1 MREVL
6 QMYLVGLA
14 LFMILQMTDVL
25 AGTVGRALGA
35 HATLGQFFT
44 ALLAYLPTIL
54 SKTLVVAVP
63 FSILLALSRLQ
74 KDSEVKAIAAAGVR
88 PLNLIWPLML
98 PFALVGALVFWNAGT
113 LMPAGLEKWDATWR
127 SIYNMGQPIP
137 SQDRYTYAPQGG
149 LYYAGRVQ
157 SDPQGRT
164 AQLFGVMVQRGDV
177 TLTAQT
183 GTWDAQTRTWR
194 LDAPW
199 RTVPG
204 EHPQQLMAGVTVPQD
219 DTLKL
224 PPPDPKKISNANL
237 RAELQGG
244 QLKGETKRVYQYTLA
259 SRYADSFTPLAFALA
274 AGALGL
280 LFRNRVAA
288 LGGLIVFVAL
298 FYVLWWF
305 LMPQLA
311 RVGALHP
318 TLAAWLPSLLFVL
331 IGSVLAWRLK

>member
-6 QMYLVGLA
+6 QMYAVGLA
-14 LFMILQMTDVL
+14 LFMVLQMTDII
-25 AGTVGRALGA
+25 ASSVGRALQTQA
-35 HATLGQFFT
+35 SFGQFLT
-44 ALLAYLPTIL
+44 ALLAYSPTLL

-98 PFALVGALVFWNAGT
+98 PFALVGLLVFWNAGT
-113 LMPAGLEKWDATWR
+113 LMPAGLEKWEATWR
-127 SIYNMGQPIP
+127 TIYGNGQPIP

-149 LYYAGRVQ
+149 LYYAGRVE
-157 SDPQGRT
+157 SDTQGRS
-164 AQLFGVMVQRGDV
+164 ARLFGVMVQRGNE

-183 GTWDAQTRTWR
+183 GTWDAQTRTWQ
-194 LDAPW
+194 LDMPW

-204 EHPQQLMAGVTVPQD
+204 EHPQQLMTGVTVPQD
-219 DTLKL
+219 DTLKR
-224 PPPDPKKISNANL
+224 PPPDPKKTSNAQL
-237 RAELQGG
+237 RAELAGG
-244 QLKGETKRVYQYTLA
+244 DLQGETRRVYQYTLA

-280 LFRNRVAA
+280 LFRSRVAA

-298 FYVLWWF
+298 FYVLWF
-305 LMPQLA
+305 YLMPQLA
-311 RVGALHP
+311 RVGAVQP
-318 TLAAWLPSLLFVL
+318 ALAAWTPSLLFLL
-331 IGSVLAWRLK
+331 IGGVLAWRLK

>member
-1 MREVL
+1 MREIL
-6 QMYLVGLA
+6 QMYAVGLA
-14 LFMILQMTDVL
+14 LFMILQMTDVIS
-25 AGTVGRALGA
+25 ATVGRALTA
-35 HATLGQFFT
+35 HATPLQFGT
-44 ALLAYLPTIL
+44 ALLAYSPTLL

-113 LMPAGLEKWDATWR
+113 LMPAGLDRWEATWR
-127 SIYNMGQPIP
+127 TIYNMGQPIP

-157 SDPQGRT
+157 SDAQGRT
-164 AQLFGVMVQRGDV
+164 AQLYGVMVQRGTE
-177 TLTAQT
+177 TLTAQS

-204 EHPQQLMAGVTVPQD
+204 EHPRQITEGVTVPQN

-244 QLKGETKRVYQYTLA
+244 NLSGETKRVYQYTLA
-259 SRYADSFTPLAFALA
+259 SRFADSFTPLAFALA

-288 LGGLIVFVAL
+288 LGGLIIFVAL
-298 FYVLWWF
+298 FYVLWF
-305 LMPQLA
+305 YLMPQLA
-311 RVGALHP
+311 RVGAVNP
-318 TLAAWLPSLLFVL
+318 TLAAWTPSLLFLL
-331 IGSVLAWRLK
+331 IGTGLAWRLK